1 MNPTALARLRSV
13 LQTHVDQ
20 GLLPGAVA
28 LIHHQGH
35 TVLHT
40 AVGHQRPPSAE
51 SAVPAMAPDTLFR
64 IYSMTKPIAS
74 LVAMMLM
81 EEGRLLLSHPVAHYL
96 PAFAGQRVY
105 DEATGTTAPV
115 QREATV
121 HDLLR
126 HTAGLSYA
134 WEAGTVPDAYR
145 AARVGS
151 RRHSNAD
158 LVKALGPLP
167 LVHQPGTRWEYS
179 RATDVLGA
187 VLEVIEGESLGA
199 ILQRRVFGPLG
210 MHDTG
215 FSVPAAQQ
223 HRLAEAFERDPQTGI
238 GMPLIDVT
246 APPVFE
252 SAGGG
257 LVSTAS
263 DYARFLQLMLGRGTA
278 PGPDGP
284 NGASGNDAPVRLL
297 GRATVDFMTADHLGN
312 LPVAGDILP
321 TGYGFGLGVAVRTAT
336 GQATRPG
343 SAGHYSWSGLGG
355 TFFFVDPAE
364 DLFAILLTQAPGQL
378 RYLCE
383 LYPALVYAAL

>member
-1 MNPTALARLRSV
+1 MHPHAFAHLRAA

-28 LIHHQGH
+28 LVHHQGR
-35 TVLHT
+35 TVLHE
-40 AVGHQRPPSAE
+40 AVGAQRPGAG
-51 SAVPAMAPDTLFR
+51 APAMAPDTVFR

-74 LVAMMLM
+74 LAALMLM
-81 EEGRLLLSHPVAHYL
+81 EEGRLLLSHPVSHYL

-105 DEATGTTAPV
+105 DEATGTTSPAA
-115 QREATV
+115 REATV

-134 WEAGTVPDAYR
+134 WEAGTVPDQYR

-151 RRHSNAD
+151 RRHSNAE
-158 LVKALGPLP
+158 LVAALGPLP
-167 LVHQPGTRWEYS
+167 LVHQPGSCWEYS

-187 VLEVIEGESLGA
+187 VLEVVEGESLGTLLKRR
-199 ILQRRVFGPLG
+199 ILEPLG

-215 FSVPAAQQ
+215 FSVRP
-223 HRLAEAFERDPQTGI
+223 HRLADLAEPFARDPQTGAEVA
-238 GMPLIDVT
+238 LIDVS
-246 APPVFE
+246 APPAFE

-263 DYARFLQLMLGRGTA
+263 DYARFLQLMLGQGTVQ
-278 PGPDGP
+278 GPDGHTIRL
-284 NGASGNDAPVRLL
+284 AS
-297 GRATVDFMTADHLGN
+297 RATVGFMTADHLGSI
-312 LPVAGDILP
+312 PTAGDILP
-321 TGYGFGLGVAVRTAT
+321 AGYGFGLGVAVRKAT
-336 GQATRPG
+336 GLASSPG
-343 SAGHYSWSGLGG
+343 SAGTYSWSGLGG
-355 TFFFVDPAE
+355 TFFLIDPAE

-378 RYLCE
+378 RTLCE

>member
-28 LIHHQGH
+28 LIHHRGH

-51 SAVPAMAPDTLFR
+51 SAVPAMAPDTVFR

-96 PAFAGQRVY
+96 PAFAGQRVC

-158 LVKALGPLP
+158 LVAALGPLP

-278 PGPDGP
+278 PGQDGP
-284 NGASGNDAPVRLL
+284 NGPSGLGAPVRLL

-383 LYPALVYAAL
+383 LYPALVYAAM

>member
-1 MNPTALARLRSV
+1 MHPTALARLRSV

-40 AVGHQRPPSAE
+40 AVGHQRPPSTE

-158 LVKALGPLP
+158 LVAALGPLP

-223 HRLAEAFERDPQTGI
+223 HRLAEAFERDPQTGL

-284 NGASGNDAPVRLL
+284 NGIDAPVRLL
-297 GRATVDFMTADHLGN
+297 GRATVDFMTADHLGS

-364 DLFAILLTQAPGQL
+364 DLFAILLTQAPGQ
-378 RYLCE
+378 
-383 LYPALVYAAL
+383 

>member
-1 MNPTALARLRSV
+1 MHPAAFAPLRAALHA
-13 LQTHVDQ
+13 HVVQ
-20 GLLPGAVA
+20 GLVPGAVA
-28 LIHHQGH
+28 LVHHQGR
-35 TVLHT
+35 TVLHE
-40 AVGHQRPPSAE
+40 AFGAQRPGAG
-51 SAVPAMAPDTLFR
+51 APAMRPDTVFR

-74 LVAMMLM
+74 LVALMLM

-105 DEATGTTAPV
+105 DEASGTTAPV

-151 RRHSNAD
+151 RRHTNAE
-158 LVKALGPLP
+158 LVAALGPLP
-167 LVHQPGTRWEYS
+167 LVHPPGTRWEYS

-187 VLEVIEGESLGA
+187 LLEVIEGESLGA
-199 ILQRRVFGPLG
+199 LLQRRVLGPLG

-215 FSVPAAQQ
+215 FAVPAEQQ
-223 HRLAEAFERDPQTGI
+223 HRLAEAFERDPVTGLAI
-238 GMPLIDVT
+238 PLIDVT
-246 APPVFE
+246 APPAFE

-284 NGASGNDAPVRLL
+284 VRLL
-297 GRATVDFMTADHLGN
+297 GRATVDFMTADHLGS

-343 SAGHYSWSGLGG
+343 SAGQYSWSGLGG

-383 LYPALVYAAL
+383 LYPALVYAALQ

>member
-1 MNPTALARLRSV
+1 MQSPSLARLCTV

-28 LIHHQGH
+28 LVHHQGH
-35 TVLHT
+35 TVLHE
-40 AVGHQRPPSAE
+40 AVGAQNPGADGQPG
-51 SAVPAMAPDTLFR
+51 PAMAADTVFR

-74 LVAMMLM
+74 LVALMLM
-81 EEGRLLLSHPVAHYL
+81 EEGRLLLSHPVSHYL

-105 DEATGTTAPV
+105 DEATGQAAPAA
-115 QREATV
+115 REATV

-145 AARVGS
+145 AARIGS
-151 RRHSNAD
+151 RRQDNTSLAA
-158 LVKALGPLP
+158 ALGPLP
-167 LVHQPGTRWEYS
+167 LVHQPGSRWEYS

-187 VLEVIEGESLGA
+187 VLEVVEGEPLGA

-210 MHDTG
+210 MRDTG
-215 FSVPAAQQ
+215 FSIPQHSL
-223 HRLAEAFERDPQTGI
+223 HRLAQPFARDPQTGADVA
-238 GMPLIDVT
+238 LIDVS

-263 DYARFLQLMLGRGTA
+263 DYARFLQLLLGRGTA
-278 PGPDGP
+278 PGLGPDGP
-284 NGASGNDAPVRLL
+284 VRLVS
-297 GRATVDFMTADHLGN
+297 RATVDFMTADHLGSITA
-312 LPVAGDILP
+312 AGDLLP
-321 TGYGFGLGVAVRTAT
+321 NGYGFGLGVAVRKAT
-336 GQATRPG
+336 GQATSPA
-343 SAGHYSWSGLGG
+343 SAGTYSWSGLGG

>member
-13 LQTHVDQ
+13 LQTQVDQ

-96 PAFAGQRVY
+96 PAFAGQRVH

-145 AARVGS
+145 AARIGS

-158 LVKALGPLP
+158 LAAALGPLP

-284 NGASGNDAPVRLL
+284 NGLGAPVRLL
-297 GRATVDFMTADHLGN
+297 GRATVDFMTADHLGS

-383 LYPALVYAAL
+383 LYPALVYAALQ

>member
-28 LIHHQGH
+28 LVHHQGH

-40 AVGHQRPPSAE
+40 AVGHQRPPSAA
-51 SAVPAMAPDTLFR
+51 SAVPAMAPDTVFR

-158 LVKALGPLP
+158 LVAALGPLP

-278 PGPDGP
+278 PGRDGP
-284 NGASGNDAPVRLL
+284 NGIDAPVRLL
-297 GRATVDFMTADHLGN
+297 GRATVDFMTADHLGS

-343 SAGHYSWSGLGG
+343 SAGQYSWSGLGG
-355 TFFFVDPAE
+355 TFFLVDPAE

-383 LYPALVYAAL
+383 LYPALVYAAM

>member
-1 MNPTALARLRSV
+1 MHPTALARLRSV

-28 LIHHQGH
+28 LVHHQGH

-40 AVGHQRPPSAE
+40 AVGHQRPPSAA
-51 SAVPAMAPDTLFR
+51 SAVPAMAPDTVFR

-145 AARVGS
+145 AARIGS

-158 LVKALGPLP
+158 LVAALGPLP
-167 LVHQPGTRWEYS
+167 LVHQPGTHWEYS

-278 PGPDGP
+278 PGPDGL
-284 NGASGNDAPVRLL
+284 GNPVRLL

>member
-1 MNPTALARLRSV
+1 MHPHALARLRSV

-28 LIHHQGH
+28 LIHHRGR

-40 AVGHQRPPSAE
+40 AVGHQRPPLAASA
-51 SAVPAMAPDTLFR
+51 APIMAPNTVFR

-96 PAFAGQRVY
+96 PAFGGQRVY
-105 DEATGTTAPV
+105 DEATGTTTPA

-145 AARVGS
+145 AARIGS
-151 RRHSNAD
+151 RRHSNAE
-158 LVKALGPLP
+158 LAAALGPLP
-167 LVHQPGTRWEYS
+167 LVHQPGSCWEYS

-187 VLEVIEGESLGA
+187 VLEVIEGATLGT
-199 ILQRRVFGPLG
+199 ILQRRVFSPLG
-210 MHDTG
+210 MDDTG
-215 FSVPAAQQ
+215 FSVPTAEQ
-223 HRLAEAFERDPQTGI
+223 HRLAEPFARDPQTGLDTT
-238 GMPLIDVT
+238 LIDVT

-257 LVSTAS
+257 LVSTAG

-284 NGASGNDAPVRLL
+284 VRLV
-297 GRATVDFMTADHLGN
+297 GRATVDFMTADHLGS
-312 LPVAGDILP
+312 LPAAGDILP

-343 SAGHYSWSGLGG
+343 TAGHYSWSGLGG

>member
-1 MNPTALARLRSV
+1 MNPTALARLRTV

-28 LIHHQGH
+28 LVHHRGH
-35 TVLHT
+35 TVLHE
-40 AVGHQRPPSAE
+40 AVGAQRPEADGQPG
-51 SAVPAMAPDTLFR
+51 PAMAADTVFR

-81 EEGRLLLSHPVAHYL
+81 EEGRLLLANPVSHYL

-105 DEATGTTAPV
+105 DEATGTTAAAT
-115 QREATV
+115 REATV

-134 WEAGTVPDAYR
+134 WEAGAVPDAYR
-145 AARVGS
+145 AARIGS
-151 RRHSNAD
+151 RRQNNAE
-158 LVKALGPLP
+158 LAAALGPLP
-167 LVHQPGTRWEYS
+167 LVHTPGCRWEYS

-187 VLEVIEGESLGA
+187 VLEVVEGAPLGA

-210 MHDTG
+210 MADTG
-215 FSVPAAQQ
+215 FSVPA
-223 HRLAEAFERDPQTGI
+223 HSLPRLAEPFAKDPQTGADVA
-238 GMPLIDVT
+238 LIDVS

-257 LVSTAS
+257 LVSTAG
-263 DYARFLQLMLGRGTA
+263 DYARFLHLMLGRGT
-278 PGPDGP
+278 GQGP
-284 NGASGNDAPVRLL
+284 NGPVRLAS
-297 GRATVDFMTADHLGN
+297 RATVDFMTADHLGGI
-312 LPVAGDILP
+312 PTAGDILP
-321 TGYGFGLGVAVRTAT
+321 TGYGFGLGVAVRTAA
-336 GQATRPG
+336 GCATRPG

>member
-28 LIHHQGH
+28 LVHHQGH

-167 LVHQPGTRWEYS
+167 LVHQPGTRWGYS

-278 PGPDGP
+278 PGQDGP
-284 NGASGNDAPVRLL
+284 SGLGAPVHLL

>member
-1 MNPTALARLRSV
+1 MNPTALSRLRSV

-28 LIHHQGH
+28 LVHHQGH
-35 TVLHT
+35 TVLRT

-105 DEATGTTAPV
+105 DEATGTTNPV

-158 LVKALGPLP
+158 LVAALGPLP

-278 PGPDGP
+278 PGPDGT
-284 NGASGNDAPVRLL
+284 SGNDAPIHLL
-297 GRATVDFMTADHLGN
+297 GRATVDFMTADHLGS

>member
-51 SAVPAMAPDTLFR
+51 SAVPAMAPDTVFR

-158 LVKALGPLP
+158 LVAALGPLP

-278 PGPDGP
+278 PGPDGL
-284 NGASGNDAPVRLL
+284 GNPVRLL